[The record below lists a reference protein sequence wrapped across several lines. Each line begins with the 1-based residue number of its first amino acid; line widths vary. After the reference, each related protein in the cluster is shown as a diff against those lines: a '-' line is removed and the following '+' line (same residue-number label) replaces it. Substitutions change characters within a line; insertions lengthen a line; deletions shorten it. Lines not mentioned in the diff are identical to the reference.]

1 MGRALTSLASAR
13 PTNPPGNFPRSASVS
28 PSMTAGAFSRIRD
41 LWLQR
46 QSRCPACDYDLR
58 GITASGPATCPECG
72 RSFTPL
78 SEERRPSLLTDGRDS
93 LRRILTRSFIIGVI
107 VAAPWH
113 AWLAF
118 IVWRISLQR
127 RPSGSALALVALAL
141 GVCSIAALTW
151 SAHAATIGSARLFN
165 LMVRALI
172 ALSASALAGWLL
184 HLALWWGWKW
194 AN

>member
-1 MGRALTSLASAR
+1 MSSGALT
-13 PTNPPGNFPRSASVS
+13 
-28 PSMTAGAFSRIRD
+28 RIRN

-58 GITASGPATCPECG
+58 GLSADGPAPCPECG
-72 RSFTPL
+72 RIWRPTDDARRASF
-78 SEERRPSLLTDGRDS
+78 LTDGRDS
-93 LRRILTRSFIIGVI
+93 LRRILTRSFIVGAI

-118 IVWRISLQR
+118 IVWRISIQR
-127 RPSGSALALVALAL
+127 RPSGATFALVALAL
-141 GVCSIAALTW
+141 AVCSIAALTW

-194 AN
+194 LN

>member
-1 MGRALTSLASAR
+1 MS
-13 PTNPPGNFPRSASVS
+13 
-28 PSMTAGAFSRIRD
+28 AGAFSRIRD

-46 QSRCPACDYDLR
+46 RTRCPSCDYDLR
-58 GITASGPATCPECG
+58 GITTRGPATCPECG
-72 RSFTPL
+72 RIFAPMDDA
-78 SEERRPSLLTDGRDS
+78 RRPSLLADGRDS
-93 LRRILTRSFIIGVI
+93 LQRILTRSFIVGAI

-118 IVWRISLQR
+118 LVWRISIQR
-127 RPSGSALALVALAL
+127 RPSDTNLALVALAL

-151 SAHAATIGSARLFN
+151 SAHAATVGSSRLFN

-194 AN
+194 VN